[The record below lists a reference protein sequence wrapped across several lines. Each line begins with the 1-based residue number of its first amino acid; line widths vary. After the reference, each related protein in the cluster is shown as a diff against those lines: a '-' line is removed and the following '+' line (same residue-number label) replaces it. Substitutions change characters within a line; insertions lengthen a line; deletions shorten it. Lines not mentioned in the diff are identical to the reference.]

1 MRHNFLKRKKKTH
14 NKKYLWV
21 SYKWHKYIQGNLKKT
36 LKTVKSK
43 TKILELKNIVLR
55 FKNSV
60 D

>member
-14 NKKYLWV
+14 NKNTYGYHTNGINIFKE
-21 SYKWHKYIQGNLKKT
+21 IKKIT

-43 TKILELKNIVLR
+43 TKILELKNIVPR